1 MTLII
6 DLVPHLDAG
15 DMTKW
20 QGDQNVRPLS
30 ELGRR
35 QAAAIADALGEEQVD
50 ALYSSPALRCRQSLE
65 PLAERFGLGIEVL
78 AGLGGDEAWRP
89 PDGWGSDAE
98 IAAHAAGRAF
108 AALAQARREH
118 SEGRLVACSHG
129 QIIPALVAYL
139 IAAYDLV
146 SVARMTQKGQWYR
159 LRFEGDDVGVE
170 LREAEEFPR

>member
-50 ALYSSPALRCRQSLE
+50 ALYSSPALRCRKSLE
-65 PLAERFGLGIEVL
+65 PLAERFGLGI
-78 AGLGGDEAWRP
+78 
-89 PDGWGSDAE
+89 
-98 IAAHAAGRAF
+98 
-108 AALAQARREH
+108 
-118 SEGRLVACSHG
+118 
-129 QIIPALVAYL
+129 
-139 IAAYDLV
+139 
-146 SVARMTQKGQWYR
+146 
-159 LRFEGDDVGVE
+159 GV
-170 LREAEEFPR
+170 

>member
-15 DMTKW
+15 DRTKW
-20 QGDQNVRPLS
+20 DGDQNVRPLS

-50 ALYSSPALRCRQSLE
+50 ALYASPALRCRQSLE

-78 AGLGGDEAWRP
+78 AGFGAEAWRP
-89 PDGWGSDAE
+89 PEGWDSDDE
-98 IAAHAAGRAF
+98 IPAHAAGRAMV
-108 AALAQARREH
+108 ALTQARRGH
-118 SEGRLVACSHG
+118 PAGRLVACSHG

-139 IAAYDLV
+139 MAAHDLV
-146 SVARMTQKGQWYR
+146 SVARMTHKGQWYR
-159 LRFEGDDVGVE
+159 LRFEVDDVAIE
-170 LREAEEFPR
+170 LREAQEFPR